1 MCLVT
6 TTFLTLSSFSIY
18 IITYE
23 IDEVDKKEVASGQR
37 PESRRGK
44 FAPVY
49 ERVYN
54 HYATRLGLG
63 MPYVKEVLET
73 KVRPENA
80 GTDIAHLGY
89 GTFLYCSEGFE

>member
-1 MCLVT
+1 MADAPKLPT
-6 TTFLTLSSFSIY
+6 ALFLGSVI
-18 IITYE
+18 E
-23 IDEVDKKEVASGQR
+23 KKEVASGQR

-63 MPYVKEVLET
+63 IKHRLNISHAP
-73 KVRPENA
+73 
-80 GTDIAHLGY
+80 
-89 GTFLYCSEGFE
+89 

>member
-1 MCLVT
+1 MIVHPL
-6 TTFLTLSSFSIY
+6 
-18 IITYE
+18 

-63 MPYVKEVLET
+63 MP
-73 KVRPENA
+73 
-80 GTDIAHLGY
+80 
-89 GTFLYCSEGFE
+89 